1 METQSKSPK
10 GPTLRQ
16 FQERFPTE
24 EACLEH
30 LMRVRYGARHA
41 CAKCDREAK
50 YYRVKARRSYECEH
64 CGYQVYPTAGTPFQQ
79 TRTSLRDWFLV
90 MFLFCASRNGVS
102 AKEVQRQIG
111 VTYKTAWRMC
121 KLVRDYMGYVDGGD
135 MLGGRDGKTVEV
147 DFTFIGGHDKK
158 DAGDKLIVLGMVE
171 TDGLVVAKSV
181 PNKGSGKAMQ
191 VIMQN
196 VLPGSRITSDAD
208 RAFTG
213 MSYTTAKYDH
223 LMLNHKT
230 GERSKGYRS
239 TNTIEGFWSLVKR
252 GINGTYISVSQ
263 KHIDSYLSEFEFRY
277 TMRDQAHAMFPLL
290 LNSFARAA

>member
-1 METQSKSPK
+1 METKSPK
-10 GPTLRQ
+10 AITLRQ

-30 LMRVRYGARHA
+30 LMRVRYGARQT

-121 KLVRDYMGYVDGGD
+121 RLVREYMGYVDGD
-135 MLGGRDGKTVEV
+135 MPLGGSDGKVVEIDHTFVGGV
-147 DFTFIGGHDKK
+147 DKMGE
-158 DAGDKLIVLGMVE
+158 GDKLIVLGMVE
-171 TDGLVVAKSV
+171 TDGNVVARVV
-181 PNKGSGKAMQ
+181 PDLKVPTTVNAIKETVKP
-191 VIMQN
+191 N
-196 VLPGSRITSDAD
+196 SRITSDAGHSFG
-208 RAFTG
+208 ALSYVG
-213 MSYTTAKYDH
+213 MGYDH
-223 LMLNHKT
+223 LILNHRA
-230 GERSKGYRS
+230 GQRSKGFRS
-239 TNTIEGFWSLVKR
+239 TNTIEGFWNLVKR

-263 KHIDSYLSEFEFRY
+263 KHIDTYLGEFQFRY
-277 TMRDQAHAMFPLL
+277 NLRKTPQVMFPLL
-290 LNSFARAA
+290 LNSFTRAV